1 MNEKQDVS
9 IFYLIAAAP
18 HLLALCKQTREF
30 LVNSLDE
37 FEKLRTEPGWDA
49 SALHDLL
56 YEFAWTI
63 DKSDVPGGC
72 YKLVLNQ
79 HWKDIY

>member
-30 LVNSLDE
+30 LINSLDE
-37 FEKLRTEPGWDA
+37 FEKLRTEPGWDG
-49 SALHDLL
+49 SALDDLL
-56 YEFAWTI
+56 NEFGWTI
-63 DKSDVPGGC
+63 DKAEGRGGW
-72 YKLVLNQ
+72 YK
-79 HWKDIY
+79 

>member
-30 LVNSLDE
+30 LFNNLDE
-37 FEKLRTEPGWDA
+37 FEKLRTEPGWNVN
-49 SALHDLL
+49 ALDDLL
-56 YEFAWTI
+56 NEFAWTI
-63 DKSDVPGGC
+63 DKAEGRGGW
-72 YKLVLNQ
+72 YK
-79 HWKDIY
+79 